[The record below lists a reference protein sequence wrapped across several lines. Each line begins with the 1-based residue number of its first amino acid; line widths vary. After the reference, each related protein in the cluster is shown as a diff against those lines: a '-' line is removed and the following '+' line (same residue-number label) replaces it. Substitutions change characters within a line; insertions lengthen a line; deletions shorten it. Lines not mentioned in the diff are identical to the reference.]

1 MKEQSASKG
10 FAVLSV
16 SAMLT
21 KILALVYLPVQ
32 AAVMQDYGNAVIAA
46 GFNLYTF
53 IYSLTNIG
61 LPSIISKMVAERT
74 ALGDYRSTQRILR
87 CSSMILGVLGLA
99 ATLFTY
105 FGAGMLANYAAF
117 PKDAVLMFKVIA
129 PTFLFSCA
137 SCALKGYFQGRQNM
151 VPTAIAQL
159 LEQVLN
165 TVFTAFFIW
174 SLFHAAQHAGANP
187 YMLGAAGS
195 SVGTVLGA
203 IGSAVFLSYLF
214 TVLFRKQ
221 RHRELQTQTY
231 KG

>member
-137 SCALKGYFQGRQNM
+137 SCALKGYFQG
-151 VPTAIAQL
+151 
-159 LEQVLN
+159 
-165 TVFTAFFIW
+165 
-174 SLFHAAQHAGANP
+174 
-187 YMLGAAGS
+187 
-195 SVGTVLGA
+195 
-203 IGSAVFLSYLF
+203 
-214 TVLFRKQ
+214 
-221 RHRELQTQTY
+221 
-231 KG
+231 